1 MSTTKMLLQS
11 HLSQI
16 YPSPSHI
23 EVRAIAI
30 KRWGVAILIGIGNSY
45 VKFVPYSR
53 NVIEY
58 KERSYVERVPV
69 KKTVVQLL
77 ENKIVESVPR

>member
-1 MSTTKMLLQS
+1 M
-11 HLSQI
+11 
-16 YPSPSHI
+16 
-23 EVRAIAI
+23 
-30 KRWGVAILIGIGNSY
+30 IGIGNSY

-58 KERSYVERVPV
+58 KERNYVERVPV